1 VISITGLLSPECIS
15 LELRE
20 KRKKRVIAELTDLL
34 QSAGKVENGKALA
47 RKILEREAMASTGIG
62 HGIAIPHCL
71 TNLVDDTVMAFGR
84 GTTGIPFDSADNK
97 PAQLI
102 FLLAGPQM
110 ATSEHLKLLSKL
122 SRLLTEQQFR
132 TQLFEAPTAEE
143 VIELFRRAE
152 EVEL

>member
-20 KRKKRVIAELTDLL
+20 KRKKRVIAELSDLI
-34 QSAGKVENGKALA
+34 QSAGKVENGKTLA

-84 GTTGIPFDSADNK
+84 STNGVPFDSADNK

-102 FLLAGPQM
+102 FLLTGPQT

-132 TQLFEAPTAEE
+132 TQLFEAATAEE

-152 EVEL
+152 EV

>member
-1 VISITGLLSPECIS
+1 MISITGLLSPECIS

-20 KRKKRVIAELTDLL
+20 KRKKRVIAELSDLI
-34 QSAGKVENGKALA
+34 QSAGKVENGKTLA

-84 GTTGIPFDSADNK
+84 STNGVPFDSADNK

-102 FLLAGPQM
+102 FLLTGPQT

-132 TQLFEAPTAEE
+132 TQLFEAATAEE

-152 EVEL
+152 EV